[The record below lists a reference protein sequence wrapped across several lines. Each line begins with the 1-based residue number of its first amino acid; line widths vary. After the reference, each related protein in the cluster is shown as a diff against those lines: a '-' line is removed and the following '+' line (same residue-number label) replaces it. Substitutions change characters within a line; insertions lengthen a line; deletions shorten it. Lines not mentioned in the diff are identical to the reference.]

1 MHVLLSM
8 ITVMTRQHEESH
20 DGPIYFDCY
29 HDDDDY
35 SIMGRNGA
43 WGGAGGGGGG
53 GRGRGRGRGRG
64 AGINEDS
71 NDDEHD
77 DSVMSITPAF
87 LNIALPVADK
97 RLIGFRGPFM
107 GVWLYPKP

>member
-1 MHVLLSM
+1 MITSIHVRLSM

-20 DGPIYFDCY
+20 DGPIYFDCC

-43 WGGAGGGGGG
+43 WGGGGGGGG

-77 DSVMSITPAF
+77 DSG
-87 LNIALPVADK
+87 PVCHGDVHHAS
-97 RLIGFRGPFM
+97 FSEHCSSCC
-107 GVWLYPKP
+107 